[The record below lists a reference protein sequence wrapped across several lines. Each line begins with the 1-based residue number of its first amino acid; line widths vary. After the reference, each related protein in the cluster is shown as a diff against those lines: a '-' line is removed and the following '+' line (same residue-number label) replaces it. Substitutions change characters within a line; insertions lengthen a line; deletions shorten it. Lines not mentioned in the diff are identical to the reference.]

1 MAFKKS
7 QIQTTDAIASY
18 KTKQETTQNK
28 TVVKNPIDLS
38 DQYDSVVA
46 VFIGDWHIGS
56 IDFDID
62 SAIDVLEYALRTPNA
77 IIFCLGDMLNSAIL
91 DSVSDM
97 YEDIA
102 YPQEQWQVF
111 VDLFKQVADQN
122 KLAVIHTGNHER
134 RIQKKAGIDPVAQA
148 AAAMHVEEK
157 HAPFHAETT
166 VTIKCPHS
174 PDGKFTIPIV
184 THHGDGGNPEAFS
197 DINKDSLINAMG
209 HTHNFQVWTK
219 TLLTYD
225 HVTHKNVKKEELE
238 IVVAANGGGLYG
250 HAKGY
255 KKIHK
260 AAYLAIDLTATQNPR
275 YEFFKNNDYTEQP
288 VVLATRSF
296 NILSKA
302 NTADKEAII
311 KAATKQIERSKRAT
325 QIKVLA
331 KVKEIVEI
339 LKEHGLQATEDVE
352 RELTKQII
360 ARSKKVDPIKQQ
372 ALAPLHENDNEDI
385 STQ

>member
-1 MAFKKS
+1 MAFRKS
-7 QIQTTDAIASY
+7 KIEQTEAIASY
-18 KTKQETTQNK
+18 KTKQEITENK
-28 TVVKNPIDLS
+28 TVVKTEIDLS

-56 IDFDID
+56 IDFDIE
-62 SAIDVLEYALRTPNA
+62 SAMDVLEYVLRTPNA
-77 IIFCLGDMLNSAIL
+77 IIFGLGDMLNSAIL

-148 AAAMHVEEK
+148 AAAMQVEDR

-166 VTIKCPHS
+166 IKIKCNHS
-174 PDGKFTIPIV
+174 PDGTFTIPVV

-225 HVTHKNVKKEELE
+225 QLTHRNVKKEELE

-275 YEFFKNNDYTEQP
+275 YEFFKNNDYIEQP

-311 KAATKQIERSKRAT
+311 RAATKQIDKNKRAT

-360 ARSKKVDPIKQQ
+360 ARSKKVEPIKQQ
-372 ALAPLHENDNEDI
+372 PLAPLHENDNEDI
-385 STQ
+385 SIQ

>member
-1 MAFKKS
+1 MAFRKS
-7 QIQTTDAIASY
+7 KIEQTEAIASY
-18 KTKQETTQNK
+18 KTKQEITENK
-28 TVVKNPIDLS
+28 TVVKTEIDLS

-56 IDFDID
+56 IDFDIE
-62 SAIDVLEYALRTPNA
+62 SAMDVLEYVLRTPNA
-77 IIFCLGDMLNSAIL
+77 IIFGLGDMLNSAIL

-148 AAAMHVEEK
+148 AAAMQVEDR

-166 VTIKCPHS
+166 IKIKCNHS
-174 PDGKFTIPIV
+174 PDGTFTIPVV

-225 HVTHKNVKKEELE
+225 QLTHRNIKKEELE

-250 HAKGY
+250 HA
-255 KKIHK
+255 
-260 AAYLAIDLTATQNPR
+260 
-275 YEFFKNNDYTEQP
+275 
-288 VVLATRSF
+288 
-296 NILSKA
+296 
-302 NTADKEAII
+302 
-311 KAATKQIERSKRAT
+311 
-325 QIKVLA
+325 
-331 KVKEIVEI
+331 
-339 LKEHGLQATEDVE
+339 
-352 RELTKQII
+352 
-360 ARSKKVDPIKQQ
+360 
-372 ALAPLHENDNEDI
+372 
-385 STQ
+385 